1 MFGRLVLTDTASGH
15 EIFERIAVF
24 CGEVAMRSFV
34 VATLVSS
41 LFFVRHGDCLEFGS
55 EMQFEF
61 DTNIP
66 ANGILILNWEIQ
78 TDADLAIGGG
88 SGR

>member
-1 MFGRLVLTDTASGH
+1 MFGRLVLTDAASGH

-41 LFFVRHGDCLEFGS
+41 LFFVRHGDCLEFGGD
-55 EMQFEF
+55 MQFEF
-61 DTNIP
+61 VPIYQ
-66 ANGILILNWEIQ
+66 Q
-78 TDADLAIGGG
+78 TGFLYSTGKYRRTWIWQ
-88 SGR
+88 